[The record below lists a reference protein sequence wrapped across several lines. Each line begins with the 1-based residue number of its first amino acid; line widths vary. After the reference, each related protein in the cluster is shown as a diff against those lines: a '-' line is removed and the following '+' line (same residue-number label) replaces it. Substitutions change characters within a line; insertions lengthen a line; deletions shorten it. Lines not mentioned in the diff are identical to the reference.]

1 MYALVGMHY
10 AVVKAM
16 CLDMYIPCLWMMR
29 FGSDAGAK
37 YDLDFKSPNKS
48 GQNFKSGED
57 MIEMYKELCN
67 GISPFLYMF
76 FIVFCC
82 IMFWVMH
89 QTGLITLLLSLLFFF
104 PCSFFLVGMGYL
116 DYPIVSIE
124 DPFDKEDWEHIRNF
138 CGLGI
143 CQVCRIYLISC
154 YFGINLFAVSIQINF
169 LFRRHECWSTGFPK
183 LMAYN
188 LQK

>member
-1 MYALVGMHY
+1 
-10 AVVKAM
+10 
-16 CLDMYIPCLWMMR
+16 MMR

-82 IMFWVMH
+82 IMF
-89 QTGLITLLLSLLFFF
+89 
-104 PCSFFLVGMGYL
+104 
-116 DYPIVSIE
+116 
-124 DPFDKEDWEHIRNF
+124 
-138 CGLGI
+138 
-143 CQVCRIYLISC
+143 
-154 YFGINLFAVSIQINF
+154 
-169 LFRRHECWSTGFPK
+169 
-183 LMAYN
+183 
-188 LQK
+188 